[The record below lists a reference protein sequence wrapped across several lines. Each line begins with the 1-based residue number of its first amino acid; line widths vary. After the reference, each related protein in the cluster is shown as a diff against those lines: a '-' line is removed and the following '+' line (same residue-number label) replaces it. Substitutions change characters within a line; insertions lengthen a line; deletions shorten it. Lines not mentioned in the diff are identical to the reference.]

1 MNKVSFNLLF
11 GLSYFYEYCSV
22 FKRFNDVEYE
32 ISLAEQRVTCLR
44 PIEYYYLM
52 KKILLEQIR
61 EFKNVSF
68 KDDIEFQD
76 MYPCQV
82 FENSSRLSIRDQR
95 TYIYYPSVKELSVD
109 LEKYIVINT
118 KAIPGDNI
126 RFWTDNKDYLKNR
139 IKEMPIVIIGE
150 KEGMKCKEYDIH
162 NVQSFYKD
170 IKTTFANVIDLT
182 VDTTADL
189 YSEDIMTRNLN
200 ILRHSLFNIHFGTGG
215 GRIIYAHLNH
225 SILVTDE
232 PIWEQNLFNNIY
244 RNSTIYD
251 REQFNKS
258 LNEFL
263 YESNIS

>member
-11 GLSYFYEYCSV
+11 GLSYFYEYCSI
-22 FKRFNDVEYE
+22 FKRFDDVEYE

-52 KKILLEQIR
+52 KRILLEHIS

-68 KDDIEFQD
+68 RDDVEFQD
-76 MYPCQV
+76 MYPYQV
-82 FENSSRLSIRDQR
+82 FRNSSHLSIRNQLTD
-95 TYIYYPSVKELSVD
+95 IYYPSVKELNMD
-109 LEKYIVINT
+109 LGNYIVINT

-126 RFWTDNKDYLKNR
+126 RFWADNKNYLRDR
-139 IKEMPIVIIGE
+139 IKELPVVIVGE
-150 KEGMKCKEYDIH
+150 RESMKCKEYDIH
-162 NVQSFYKD
+162 NVQSFYRE
-170 IKTTFANVIDLT
+170 IKTTFANIIDLT
-182 VDTTADL
+182 VDTTSDL
-189 YSEDIMTRNLN
+189 YSDKIMTRNLN
-200 ILRHSLFNIHFGTGG
+200 ILKNSLFNIHFGTGG

-232 PIWEQNLFNNIY
+232 PIWEQNLFSSIY
-244 RNSTIYD
+244 KNSTLCD
-251 REQFNKS
+251 REQFNKV